1 MTSRDSNLDEVRA
14 LSLGG
19 DDYITKP
26 YNVPVL
32 LARIKAV
39 LRRGCLNQIRQTKFR
54 QLSPQPGYIDTESI
68 VVNINPAVP

>member
-1 MTSRDSNLDEVRA
+1 MIFVTSRDAGVDKVRA

-39 LRRGCLNQIRQTKFR
+39 LRHTGGG
-54 QLSPQPGYIDTESI
+54 P
-68 VVNINPAVP
+68 NPADALKAGGLMATISMILLPP